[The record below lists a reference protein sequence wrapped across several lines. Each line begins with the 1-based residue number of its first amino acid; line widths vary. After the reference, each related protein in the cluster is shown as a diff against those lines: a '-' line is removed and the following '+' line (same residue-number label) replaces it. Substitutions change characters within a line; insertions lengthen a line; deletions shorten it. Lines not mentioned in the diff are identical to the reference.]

1 MGNKTVKLNKISD
14 NQGIKISHITGDHV
28 EKFVEVAMKAIKS
41 DKNPCLGTQLAPVSE
56 NLILISGR
64 KMQVQKNLGII
75 LARLQ
80 AEIRKH

>member
-56 NLILISGR
+56 NLILISVER
-64 KMQVQKNLGII
+64 CKFKRI
-75 LARLQ
+75 LELY
-80 AEIRKH
+80 